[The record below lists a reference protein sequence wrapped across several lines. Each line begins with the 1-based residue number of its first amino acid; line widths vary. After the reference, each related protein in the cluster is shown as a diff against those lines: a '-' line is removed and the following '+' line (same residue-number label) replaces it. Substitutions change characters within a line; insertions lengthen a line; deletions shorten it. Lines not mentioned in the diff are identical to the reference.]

1 MAAFLIDLPWL
12 VKKVVRDMS
21 PAKME
26 MMGAPGM
33 FYEPVVRL
41 RVVEMGPKRG
51 PDVKVLDASWYMP
64 DEKRNPFRE
73 YQVARIPSALFF
85 DVDGISDRASNLP
98 HLLPKE
104 EAFAA
109 TVSALGIQNKDGLV
123 VYDGKGIFGAAC
135 VWWMFR
141 AFRHERVWVLYGGLP
156 QWHATRFDVETGA
169 SGDPIL
175 NASAASEVVEKVY
188 KGQAAAPIT
197 FQTKYQPH
205 LVWALEQCLAVLFF
219 DGGFCVGDLYS
230 ESGDKTWV

>member
-33 FYEPVVRL
+33 FYELVVRL
-41 RVVEMGPKRG
+41 RVVEMGPERS
-51 PDVKVLDASWYMP
+51 PDV
-64 DEKRNPFRE
+64 
-73 YQVARIPSALFF
+73 
-85 DVDGISDRASNLP
+85 
-98 HLLPKE
+98 KE

-109 TVSALGIQNKDGLV
+109 TISVLGIHNKDGLV

-141 AFRHERVWVLYGGLP
+141 AFRHERVWVLDGGLP
-156 QWHATRFDVETGA
+156 QWRATGFDVETGA

-175 NASAASEVVEKVY
+175 NASVVSEAVDKVY

-197 FQTKYQPH
+197 FQTKYQLH
-205 LVWALEQCLAVLFF
+205 LVWTLEQCLAVLFF
-219 DGGFCVGDLYS
+219 IGGFCVGDLYS